1 MPPRSSN
8 RRRVVLALAALAAG
22 AGSASGQKT
31 AAVELTTTQVSPG
44 ISLIA
49 GGPGGNILAVTGEDG
64 VLVVDAQYPDLA
76 ESVRA
81 AVAALGAGPVR
92 MVVNTHYHDDHLG
105 ANPLFRADG
114 AVTIAQ
120 SNVPAL
126 ARVDTTITELD
137 WHRRPAP
144 AAALPMVT
152 VRDSLTLHL
161 DGEDVQVFHVDS
173 AHTAGDLVVRFP
185 KANVI
190 HTGDVYEIG
199 AYPFIDLWAGGTIDG
214 LIASNDRILALCD
227 AATRIVPGHGPVS
240 DRPGLEAHRGMLAT
254 VRERVAKALAEG
266 KTVEE
271 TMDAGL
277 TAEYDAARD
286 GVRGGRRLV
295 RIVYLDLTRRS
306 TRL

>member
-1 MPPRSSN
+1 LKT
-8 RRRVVLALAALAAG
+8 VLAVVALTAG
-22 AGSASGQKT
+22 AGSALAQKT
-31 AAVELTTTQVSPG
+31 TGVELTTTPVAPG

-49 GGPGGNILAVTGEDG
+49 GGPGGNILALTGEDG
-64 VLVVDAQYPDLA
+64 VLVVDAQDPDLA
-76 ESVRA
+76 EKVRG
-81 AVAALGAGPVR
+81 AVAALGAGPAR

-114 AVTIAQ
+114 AITIAQ

-144 AAALPMVT
+144 VAALPLVT
-152 VRDSLTLHL
+152 VRDSLTLHV
-161 DGEDVQVFHVDS
+161 DGEDVEIFHVDS

-240 DRPGLEAHRGMLAT
+240 DRAGLEAHRAMLAT
-254 VRERVAKALAEG
+254 VRGRVAQALAEG
-266 KTVEE
+266 KTAEE
-271 TMDAGL
+271 TRDAGL

-295 RIVYLDLTRRS
+295 GIVYLDLQRHAGRP
-306 TRL
+306 